1 MGSNF
6 VFDYRQ
12 FGTQKRHFHVGKR
25 VIPQIRLL
33 HVLNFSVRIFDSFG
47 VNRAELR
54 VQVLLKQICLFV
66 FERIRDEFSNFSI
79 AASLVADLSVL
90 NGLGLELALGLG
102 LAWPK
107 QMEPAASKLKQ
118 QRLNSLFIRDS

>member
-1 MGSNF
+1 
-6 VFDYRQ
+6 
-12 FGTQKRHFHVGKR
+12 
-25 VIPQIRLL
+25 
-33 HVLNFSVRIFDSFG
+33 LNASVTD
-47 VNRAELR
+47 
-54 VQVLLKQICLFV
+54 
-66 FERIRDEFSNFSI
+66 FSNFSI

-90 NGLGLELALGLG
+90 NGVGLELALALGLG